1 MNSILEP
8 IGGIIFMNELS
19 LSQQAAVTYCDGP
32 QLVIAGAGSGKTRV
46 LTHKIAFLLREGMP
60 SFNILALTFT
70 NKAAREMKERVVSL
84 VGNDEA
90 RYLNMGTFHSV
101 FSRILRAESQLLGYT
116 RQFTIYDQND
126 SRSLVKAIIK
136 EMGLDKDKAYTP
148 ASVADRISMA
158 KNRLLL
164 PQAYAASLRTVQAD
178 AERKQPAVKDIYF
191 RYVERCRKANAMDFD
206 DLLVNTYLL
215 FDTHEDVRKR
225 YVERFHYVLV
235 DEYQDTNGVQQ
246 AILWQL
252 TRERQRLCVV
262 GDDAQSIYSFRG
274 ANIDNILEFTRKY
287 DYAKLF
293 KLEQNYRSTRAI
305 VNAANGLISH
315 NVRQIPKQSFSDN
328 EDGEPL
334 RLHVTYSDKEEAIL
348 VSRRIRQLCEREYK
362 FDDIAI
368 LYRTNS
374 QSRSFEECFRKESIP
389 YHIVGGLSFYQ
400 RKEIKDIIAYFRL
413 VVNPDDEE
421 AFKRVVNYP
430 TRGIGPTTVSRLMEA
445 VSNSGVGLWTVMS
458 NPQAYAV
465 QVGTAALKKLEPFR
479 QMVDGWR
486 ARIDEDDA
494 YTLGRDIVK
503 QSMVSRDIYSGSDPD
518 DLSRQS
524 NLEEFMAALQDFVKT
539 HREAGDDER
548 VALPSFLQEVSL
560 LTDQDTTDSDDDS
573 PKVTMMTIHSAK
585 GLEFPVV
592 FIVGVEENIFPSPR
606 SCDSVR
612 ALEEERRLLYVA
624 ITRAERLC
632 VLTCA
637 QNRFRFGRMEYDT
650 PSRFLSDFAPGTLKG
665 FDRSSVQPNAF
676 SPQKAMSDT
685 LQNGPLSNFHQPEA
699 PVQQRISA
707 PHSWRRVQQELR
719 PKDGARPAGQKR
731 SELEGAVI
739 EHERFGR
746 GRVVKVD
753 GEGENT
759 KAKVEFEQAGTKQL
773 LLKFARF
780 TVVKA

>member
-19 LSQQAAVTYCDGP
+19 PSQLAAVTYCDGP

-46 LTHKIAFLLREGMP
+46 LTHKIAYLLKEGMP

-70 NKAAREMKERVVSL
+70 NKAAREMRERIVSL

-116 RQFTIYDQND
+116 KQFTIYDQND
-126 SRSLVKAIIK
+126 SRSLVKTIIK
-136 EMGLDKDKAYTP
+136 EMGLDKDKAYSP

-158 KNRLLL
+158 KNHLLL
-164 PQAYAASLRTVQAD
+164 PQAYAASLRTVQTD
-178 AERKQPAVKDIYF
+178 AERKQPAIKDIYL

-215 FDTHEDVRKR
+215 FDAHEEVRRR

-252 TRERQRLCVV
+252 TRDRQRLCVV

-274 ANIDNILEFTRKY
+274 ANIDNILDFTRKY
-287 DYAKLF
+287 DHAKLF
-293 KLEQNYRSTRAI
+293 KLEQNYRSTQAI

-315 NVRQIPKQSFSDN
+315 NARQIPKQSFSDN
-328 EDGEPL
+328 EEGEPL
-334 RLHVTYSDKEEAIL
+334 RLHVAYSDKEEAIL
-348 VSRRIRQLCEREYK
+348 VSRRIRQLCEQEYK

-374 QSRSFEECFRKESIP
+374 QSRSFEECFRKDGIP

-413 VVNPDDEE
+413 VANPDDEE

-445 VSNSGVGLWTVMS
+445 VANSGVGLWTVMS
-458 NPQAYAV
+458 NPQTYAV
-465 QVGTAALKKLEPFR
+465 QVGAAALRKLELFR

-486 ARIDEDDA
+486 ARIYEADA
-494 YTLGRDIVK
+494 YTLGHDIVT
-503 QSMVSRDIYSGSDPD
+503 QSMLSRDIYSGSEPE

-539 HREAGDDER
+539 HQEAGDEEGAR
-548 VALPSFLQEVSL
+548 LPFFLQEVSL
-560 LTDQDTTDSDDDS
+560 LTDQEAVDDEDDG

-606 SCDSVR
+606 SCDSLR

-632 VLTCA
+632 ILTCA

-665 FDRSSVQPNAF
+665 FNRTSVQPSIF
-676 SPQKAMSDT
+676 SKQDTMAGARQKE
-685 LQNGPLSNFHQPEA
+685 PLFKPRQPEVPA
-699 PVQQRISA
+699 QPRASVS
-707 PHSWRRVQQELR
+707 HTWRRVPQEPR
-719 PKDGARPAGQKR
+719 PEKSEPSAGQGR
-731 SELEGAVI
+731 HELEGAMI
-739 EHERFGR
+739 DHQRFGR
-746 GRVVKVD
+746 GRVVKVE

-759 KAKVEFEQAGTKQL
+759 KATVEFEQAGTKQL